1 MDNGIMTERIK
12 FLCKKNKVTA
22 KKMLE
27 DTKINRSFLYD
38 VGKRE
43 AKPTVEK
50 IEKIADY
57 FNVSVDYILGRTDN
71 TEINK

>member
-1 MDNGIMTERIK
+1 MDNRIMAERIK
-12 FLCKKNKVTA
+12 FLCKKNNVTA

-27 DTKINRSFLYD
+27 DTKINRNFLYD

-43 AKPTVEK
+43 AKPTVDK

-71 TEINK
+71 PEVNK

>member
-1 MDNGIMTERIK
+1 MDNSIMAERIK
-12 FLCKKNKVTA
+12 LLCKKNKIAA

-27 DTKINRSFLYD
+27 DVEINRNFLYD

-43 AKPTVEK
+43 TKPTVDK

-57 FNVSVDYILGRTDN
+57 LNVSVDYILGRTDN
-71 TEINK
+71 PEINR